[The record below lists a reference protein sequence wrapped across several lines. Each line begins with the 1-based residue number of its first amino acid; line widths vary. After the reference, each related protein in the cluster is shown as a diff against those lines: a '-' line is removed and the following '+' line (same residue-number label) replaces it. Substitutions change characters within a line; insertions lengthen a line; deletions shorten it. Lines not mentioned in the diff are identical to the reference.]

1 MMLMVEKYTTKLYKK
16 DGIYFSDK
24 TRSVS
29 YPDDGYNRN
38 YKLEKNSYWYRHRN
52 RCIIALVKKHNQG
65 RALFDIGGG
74 NGYVTKGLQDEG
86 VPTVLVEPGLDGARN
101 AKIRGVEQVI
111 CSNLEDT
118 CIGPSQIPSVG
129 LFDVLEHIEE
139 DKAFL
144 TRLYNYLADG
154 GRLYLTVPS
163 YKSLFSAIDDFA
175 GHHRRYTLKSLRKL
189 FTEVGFKIE
198 FATYFFALL
207 PIPIFLF
214 RTLPSRIGRQPDR
227 DRIEFQSKQVHSS
240 GKKSGPLLEKGLDW
254 EFNRIKRNK
263 NVYFGS
269 SCLIVASK
277 S

>member
-1 MMLMVEKYTTKLYKK
+1 MKLMVEDYTTKLYKE
-16 DGIYFSDK
+16 GGVYFSDK

-38 YKLEKNSYWYRHRN
+38 YSLEQNSYWYRHRN
-52 RCIIALVKKHNQG
+52 RCIITLVKKHNKG
-65 RALFDIGGG
+65 RAFFDIGGG
-74 NGYVTKGLQDEG
+74 NGYVAKGLQDEG
-86 VPTVLVEPGLDGARN
+86 ISTVLVEPGEAGARN
-101 AKIRGVEQVI
+101 AKTRGVEQVI
-111 CSNLEDT
+111 CSSLEDT
-118 CIGPSQIPSVG
+118 GIEASKIPSVG

-144 TRLYNYLADG
+144 TQLYNYLEEG
-154 GRLYLTVPS
+154 GLLYLTVPA
-163 YKSLFSAIDDFA
+163 YQSLFSVIDHFA

-189 FTEVGFKIE
+189 FRQVGFKIE

-207 PIPIFLF
+207 PIPIFMF
-214 RTLPSRIGRQPDR
+214 RTLPSRFGLKPDKNE
-227 DRIEFQSKQVHSS
+227 IEVQSKQVHSS
-240 GKKSGPLLEKGLDW
+240 GKNSGPLLEKGLDW

-277 S
+277 N